1 MSTSSS
7 SQTSA
12 SSTSTEHPPAGRLA
26 ILTAL
31 VMGANAVPLP
41 LLPDFVIARVRG
53 AIAHDTAT
61 RHGLSLTQDART
73 VLSSADPE
81 SRAIARK
88 AGEAVL
94 RQVAKRLTP
103 LAAVAT
109 LSRGLEAYALGL
121 LFDRY
126 IQRFRASGSV
136 RVDVDE
142 ARRVRDAIDRSVLR
156 VLSPALKPSQTTVR
170 PGAEDLRTETT
181 RFLDSILLTGASL
194 PGYFERRLESAFDEI
209 ARETPGMRDA

>member
-1 MSTSSS
+1 MSTSS

-12 SSTSTEHPPAGRLA
+12 ASTEHPPAGRLA

-41 LLPDFVIARVRG
+41 LLPDFMIARVRG

-61 RHGLSLTQDART
+61 RHGLSLTKDART
-73 VLSSADPE
+73 ILASADPE
-81 SRAIARK
+81 SRALARRT
-88 AGEAVL
+88 GEAVL
-94 RQVAKRLTP
+94 RQLARRVGP
-103 LAAVAT
+103 LAVLAT

-136 RVDVDE
+136 RIDIDE

-156 VLSPALKPSQTTVR
+156 VLSPALKPSLTMVR
-170 PGAEDLRTETT
+170 PGAEDLRPEAT
-181 RFLDSILLTGASL
+181 RLLDSILLTGASL
-194 PGYFERRLESAFDEI
+194 PSYLERRLEAAFDEI
-209 ARETPGMRDA
+209 ARDTPGMRDA

>member
-1 MSTSSS
+1 MSTSS

-12 SSTSTEHPPAGRLA
+12 ASTEHPPAGRLA

-41 LLPDFVIARVRG
+41 LLPDFMIARVRG

-61 RHGLSLTQDART
+61 RHGLSLTKDART
-73 VLSSADPE
+73 ILASADPE
-81 SRAIARK
+81 SRALARK
-88 AGEAVL
+88 TGEAVL
-94 RQVAKRLTP
+94 RQLARRVGP
-103 LAAVAT
+103 LAVLAT

-136 RVDVDE
+136 RIDVDE
-142 ARRVRDAIDRSVLR
+142 ARRVRDAIDQSIVR
-156 VLSPALKPSQTTVR
+156 VLSPALRPALTTVR
-170 PGAEDLRTETT
+170 PGAEDLRTEAT
-181 RFLDSILLTGASL
+181 R
-194 PGYFERRLESAFDEI
+194 FERRLEAAFDEV
-209 ARETPGMRDA
+209 ARDTAGMGTRDA

>member
-1 MSTSSS
+1 MSSSS

-12 SSTSTEHPPAGRLA
+12 AKAAGDNPPAGRLA

-73 VLSSADPE
+73 ILASADPE
-81 SRAIARK
+81 SRALARK

-94 RQVAKRLTP
+94 RQIARRLGP

-136 RVDVDE
+136 RIDIDE
-142 ARRVRDAIDRSVLR
+142 ARRVRDAIDHSVLR
-156 VLSPALKPSQTTVR
+156 VLSPALRPTLTTVR
-170 PGAEDLRTETT
+170 PGAEDLRTEAT

-194 PGYFERRLESAFDEI
+194 PSYFERRLEAAFDEI
-209 ARETPGMRDA
+209 ARDTPGMRDG

>member
-1 MSTSSS
+1 MSTSS

-12 SSTSTEHPPAGRLA
+12 ASTEHPPAGRLA

-41 LLPDFVIARVRG
+41 LLPDFMIARVRG

-61 RHGLSLTQDART
+61 RHGLSLTKDART
-73 VLSSADPE
+73 ILASADPE
-81 SRAIARK
+81 SRALARK
-88 AGEAVL
+88 TGEAVL
-94 RQVAKRLTP
+94 RQLARRVGP
-103 LAAVAT
+103 LAVLAT

-136 RVDVDE
+136 RIDVDE
-142 ARRVRDAIDRSVLR
+142 ARRVRDAIDQSIVR
-156 VLSPALKPSQTTVR
+156 VLSPALRPALTTVR
-170 PGAEDLRTETT
+170 PGAEDLRTEAT

-194 PGYFERRLESAFDEI
+194 PSYFERRLEAAFDEV
-209 ARETPGMRDA
+209 ARDTAGMGTRDA

>member
-1 MSTSSS
+1 
-7 SQTSA
+7 
-12 SSTSTEHPPAGRLA
+12 
-26 ILTAL
+26 
-31 VMGANAVPLP
+31 MGANAVPLP

-53 AIAHDTAT
+53 AIAHDTAA
-61 RHGLSLTQDART
+61 RHGLSLTRDART
-73 VLSSADPE
+73 VLASADAE

-126 IQRFRASGSV
+126 IQRNRAPGSV
-136 RVDVDE
+136 RIDVDE

-156 VLSPALKPSQTTVR
+156 VLSPALKPSETTVR
-170 PGAEDLRTETT
+170 PGTEDLRTETT

-194 PGYFERRLESAFDEI
+194 PSYFERRLEAAFDEI
-209 ARETPGMRDA
+209 ARDTPGMRDA

>member
-1 MSTSSS
+1 MSTSS

-12 SSTSTEHPPAGRLA
+12 ASTEHRPAGRLA

-41 LLPDFVIARVRG
+41 LLPDFMIARVRG

-61 RHGLSLTQDART
+61 RHGLSLTKDARAI
-73 VLSSADPE
+73 LASADPE
-81 SRAIARK
+81 SRALVRK
-88 AGEAVL
+88 TGEAVL
-94 RQVAKRLTP
+94 RQLARRVGP
-103 LAAVAT
+103 LAVLAT

-136 RVDVDE
+136 RIDIDE
-142 ARRVRDAIDRSVLR
+142 ARRVRDAIDQSIVR
-156 VLSPALKPSQTTVR
+156 VLSPALRPALTTVR
-170 PGAEDLRTETT
+170 PGAEDLRTEAT

-194 PGYFERRLESAFDEI
+194 PSYFERRLEAAFDEV
-209 ARETPGMRDA
+209 ARDTAGMGTRDA

>member
-1 MSTSSS
+1 MSTSS

-12 SSTSTEHPPAGRLA
+12 ASTEHPPAGRLA

-41 LLPDFVIARVRG
+41 LLPDFMIARVRG

-61 RHGLSLTQDART
+61 RHGLSLTKDART
-73 VLSSADPE
+73 ILASADPE
-81 SRAIARK
+81 SRALARRT
-88 AGEAVL
+88 GEAVL
-94 RQVAKRLTP
+94 RQLARRVGP
-103 LAAVAT
+103 LAVLAT

-136 RVDVDE
+136 RIDVDE

-156 VLSPALKPSQTTVR
+156 VLSPALKPSLTTVR
-170 PGAEDLRTETT
+170 PGAEDLRPEAT
-181 RFLDSILLTGASL
+181 RLLDSILLTGASL
-194 PGYFERRLESAFDEI
+194 PSYLERRLEAAFDEI
-209 ARETPGMRDA
+209 ARDT

>member
-1 MSTSSS
+1 MSTSS

-12 SSTSTEHPPAGRLA
+12 ASTEHPPAGRLA

-41 LLPDFVIARVRG
+41 LLPDLVIARVRG
-53 AIAHDTAT
+53 AIAHDTAA
-61 RHGLSLTQDART
+61 RHGLSLTRDARA
-73 VLSSADPE
+73 VLASADPE
-81 SRAIARK
+81 SRALARK

-94 RQVAKRLTP
+94 RQVAKRLGP
-103 LAAVAT
+103 LAVVAT

-136 RVDVDE
+136 RIDIDE
-142 ARRVRDAIDRSVLR
+142 ARRIRDAIDHSVVR
-156 VLSPALKPSQTTVR
+156 VLSPALRPALTTVR
-170 PGAEDLRTETT
+170 PGAEDLRTEAT

-194 PGYFERRLESAFDEI
+194 PSYFERRLEAAFDEI
-209 ARETPGMRDA
+209 ARDTPGMGTRDA

>member
-1 MSTSSS
+1 MSTSS

-12 SSTSTEHPPAGRLA
+12 ASTEHPPAGRLA

-41 LLPDFVIARVRG
+41 LLPDFMIARVRG

-61 RHGLSLTQDART
+61 RHGLSLTKDART
-73 VLSSADPE
+73 ILASADPE
-81 SRAIARK
+81 SRALARK
-88 AGEAVL
+88 TGEAVL
-94 RQVAKRLTP
+94 RQLARRVGP
-103 LAAVAT
+103 LAVLAT

-136 RVDVDE
+136 RIDIDE

-156 VLSPALKPSQTTVR
+156 VLSPALKPSLTTVR
-170 PGAEDLRTETT
+170 PGAEDLRPEAT

-194 PGYFERRLESAFDEI
+194 PSYLERRLEAAFDEI
-209 ARETPGMRDA
+209 ARDTPGMRDA